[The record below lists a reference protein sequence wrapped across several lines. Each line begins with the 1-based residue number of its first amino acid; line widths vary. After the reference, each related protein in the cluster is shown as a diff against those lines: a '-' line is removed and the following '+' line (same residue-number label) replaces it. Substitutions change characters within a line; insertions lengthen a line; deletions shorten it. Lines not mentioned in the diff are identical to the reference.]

1 MTDTGTPKRR
11 LIEGRPA
18 LIVID
23 IQQSAFVEKEVRA
36 IPHMP
41 DYAERVARAR
51 FAIDRAREVGIPVV
65 FIQEIHRAD
74 LVDFGRELDGSEDIH
89 CLDSN
94 PETALAKEVTGFREG
109 DYLIQ
114 KRRYSA
120 FYGTDLE
127 ILLRG
132 LRADTLLLTG
142 GLTDVRPLHL
152 RRRPSGRLFLPRDRG
167 LRRRLQPGSARSGAA
182 GDGISA
188 DRRPEVPGRGAGR
201 DGRLRQDE
209 GRLNDPTGAAPSAP
223 LRHPGLRPAPTPS
236 GEAEVHPW
244 LPPARCSAFG
254 RKLEKFSCFS
264 RRGA

>member
-23 IQQSAFVEKEVRA
+23 IQQSAFVEKEVRS

-51 FAIDRAREVGIPVV
+51 FAIDRAREAGIPIV

-74 LVDFGRELDGSEDIH
+74 MVDFGRELDGSEDIH
-89 CLDSN
+89 CLDDN
-94 PETALAKEVTGFREG
+94 PETALAKEVIDFRDG

-132 LRADTLLLTG
+132 LGADTLLLTG
-142 GLTDVRPLHL
+142 GLTDVCVHYTFVDGHQGDYFCRVIEDCTAGSSPEAHEAAL
-152 RRRPSGRLFLPRDRG
+152 RAMEY
-167 LRRRLQPGSARSGAA
+167 LQ
-182 GDGISA
+182 
-188 DRRPEVPGRGAGR
+188 
-201 DGRLRQDE
+201 
-209 GRLNDPTGAAPSAP
+209 TGARRS
-223 LRHPGLRPAPTPS
+223 LD
-236 GEAEVHPW
+236 EV
-244 LPPARCSAFG
+244 LAAMDG
-254 RKLEKFSCFS
+254 Y
-264 RRGA
+264 GAMRAA

>member
-1 MTDTGTPKRR
+1 MTDKGTRKRR

-23 IQQSAFVEKEVRA
+23 IQQSAFVEKEVRS

-51 FAIDRAREVGIPVV
+51 FAIDRARETGIPIV

-89 CLDSN
+89 CLDDN

-132 LRADTLLLTG
+132 LGADTLLLTG
-142 GLTDVRPLHL
+142 GLTDVCVHYTFVDGHQGDYFCRVIEDCTAGSSPEAHEAAL
-152 RRRPSGRLFLPRDRG
+152 RAMEY
-167 LRRRLQPGSARSGAA
+167 LQ
-182 GDGISA
+182 
-188 DRRPEVPGRGAGR
+188 
-201 DGRLRQDE
+201 
-209 GRLNDPTGAAPSAP
+209 TGARRS
-223 LRHPGLRPAPTPS
+223 LD
-236 GEAEVHPW
+236 EA
-244 LPPARCSAFG
+244 LTAMDGYGGMRA
-254 RKLEKFSCFS
+254 
-264 RRGA
+264 A